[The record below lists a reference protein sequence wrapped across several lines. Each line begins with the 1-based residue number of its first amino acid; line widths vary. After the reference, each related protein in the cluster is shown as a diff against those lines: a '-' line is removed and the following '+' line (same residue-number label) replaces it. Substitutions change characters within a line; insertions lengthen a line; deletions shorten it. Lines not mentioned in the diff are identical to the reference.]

1 MQVLDHLLVH
11 GYHTVETLSP
21 DVFVSGRL
29 EIGCIHLICKFLLK
43 GIIFK
48 VFQIRLTH
56 GLRLSALFSCCVF
69 DWPIQLDIV
78 IKEGQFYYTAA
89 DIIFEEDG
97 VLSRYEEGYHLEGVI
112 TLFNTDFRI
121 KADIPSNRSD
131 MVISGRSV
139 EQISFGFA
147 KITGECPHTHEGPAL
162 TYRGSEKSLALTLGV
177 EILKHPCFE
186 GELKYMFQDDSV
198 EGTIRCPWRFLWIDN
213 PSMKVRWSK
222 EDGFQIIDFS
232 LFGDV
237 PGFSMLGAIAK
248 FAKIIYNIVR
258 GILSWSVKLHLKTD
272 KNPNPQKHLVKLVLY
287 GEIVITVIG
296 LQIPVFPLPEIP
308 ILLPRMD
315 NFSITKLPQYIL
327 KCLWDSIGPI
337 CKSLLNYINPW
348 TLLKKTGELIWNG
361 VKGAVKAVVNV
372 AKKVGQGIKK
382 VWGGIRNFFGFSAF
396 IVDVDNGMVL
406 GYIRGG
412 KAGQPLKD
420 LKYVVRHFGPIL
432 AVNAIGEMAHD
443 VHKHFKS
450 CISAQQYEREDSCE
464 EVDGEKMELICS
476 TDLPEITMSDRL
488 EGMSAL
494 IRKSVLNSV
503 ITPSKWYPSSYLER
517 TPSSSNVMSAAV

>member
-1 MQVLDHLLVH
+1 M
-11 GYHTVETLSP
+11 
-21 DVFVSGRL
+21 
-29 EIGCIHLICKFLLK
+29 
-43 GIIFK
+43 
-48 VFQIRLTH
+48 FQIRLTH

-147 KITGECPHTHEGPAL
+147 KITGERPHTHEGPAL

-248 FAKIIYNIVR
+248 FAKN
-258 GILSWSVKLHLKTD
+258 HLQHSQRD
-272 KNPNPQKHLVKLVLY
+272 
-287 GEIVITVIG
+287 
-296 LQIPVFPLPEIP
+296 
-308 ILLPRMD
+308 
-315 NFSITKLPQYIL
+315 
-327 KCLWDSIGPI
+327 
-337 CKSLLNYINPW
+337 
-348 TLLKKTGELIWNG
+348 TLLEC
-361 VKGAVKAVVNV
+361 
-372 AKKVGQGIKK
+372 Q
-382 VWGGIRNFFGFSAF
+382 
-396 IVDVDNGMVL
+396 
-406 GYIRGG
+406 
-412 KAGQPLKD
+412 
-420 LKYVVRHFGPIL
+420 
-432 AVNAIGEMAHD
+432 
-443 VHKHFKS
+443 
-450 CISAQQYEREDSCE
+450 
-464 EVDGEKMELICS
+464 
-476 TDLPEITMSDRL
+476 
-488 EGMSAL
+488 
-494 IRKSVLNSV
+494 
-503 ITPSKWYPSSYLER
+503 TPPK
-517 TPSSSNVMSAAV
+517 N